1 MKTST
6 VADVMTPRVIA
17 AHEDAGY
24 KQIVEVM
31 RANRVSALP
40 VVDSHN
46 RVLGVVSEADL
57 LIKEAEGAPQ
67 RASWRWLLPSTER
80 KGGAVLAKDLMTR
93 PAVTIGREA
102 TVAEAAGLMSARRIK
117 RLPVVDEAGHLMG
130 VVSRVDVLSVYGRE
144 DSEIRDEIIHSI
156 IAGDFTL
163 DPAVFEVQV
172 RAGIVTITGQAES
185 KDVASQLLD
194 AIRHV
199 EGVVQVRDRLS
210 RPHEDPAGKAKT
222 FAFNTFTPKG

>member
-17 AHEDAGY
+17 AHEEAEF

-31 RANRVSALP
+31 RAYHVSALP

-57 LIKEAEGAPQ
+57 LIKEAEAAPQ
-67 RASWRWLLPSTER
+67 RASWRWLLPGTER
-80 KGGAVLAKDLMTR
+80 KAGAVLAKDLMTS

-102 TVAEAAGLMSARRIK
+102 TVAEAAGLMSARRVK
-117 RLPVVDEAGHLMG
+117 RLPVVDDAGHLMG
-130 VVSRVDVLSVYGRE
+130 IVSRADVLSIYSR
-144 DSEIRDEIIHSI
+144 DDCEIRDEIIHGI
-156 IAGDFTL
+156 IAGDFAL
-163 DPAVFEVQV
+163 DPQVFEVQV
-172 RAGIVTITGQAES
+172 RAGVVTITGQAGS
-185 KDVASQLLD
+185 KDAASRLLD

-199 EGVVQVRDRLS
+199 EAVVKVRDRLS
-210 RPHEDPAGKAKT
+210 HPHEEPSGKAKIFT
-222 FAFNTFTPKG
+222 FNTFSPKG